1 MKENWRFRLLRSFFG
16 VTSDYTKD
24 VYEQMF
30 FMNYVGNW
38 SITELYNLPVGLRN
52 WFVERTIKQKE
63 EEHEALEKSTQ
74 KSNLR

>member
-1 MKENWRFRLLRSFFG
+1 MRAFFG
-16 VTSDYTKD
+16 LTSDYVKD

-38 SITELYNLPVGLRN
+38 SITELYNLPVGLRR

-63 EEHEALEKSTQ
+63 DEQKAAEEAQAKS
-74 KSNLR
+74 SRR

>member
-1 MKENWRFRLLRSFFG
+1 MRAFFG
-16 VTSDYTKD
+16 LTSDYIKD

-38 SITELYNLPVGLRN
+38 SITELYNLPVGLRK

-63 EEHEALEKSTQ
+63 KEQEEIEKTR
-74 KSNLR
+74 KKAR